1 MYSVLDMNESY
12 KRHDSAIDQ
21 EVKMKTLKLF
31 SAILMFALFTVFSVT
46 GSAVAEKTIK
56 LHHLNK
62 DDPFDNPTGAMAT
75 VFKSL
80 VEAGTNGSVLVQTF
94 PSGQLGK
101 DQDALQQVKAGVI
114 QAGIHSVGGFAS
126 VYPLI
131 GVLDVPF
138 AFPNI
143 SKTYE
148 VFDGPFG
155 QKLAADIEA
164 KTGLHV
170 LGFGDSGGFFH
181 LTNSKRPIHT
191 PADMAGV
198 KIRTMGLDTHKAII
212 TAMGGQ
218 PAAISWSEVY
228 TALQTGVAD
237 GQMNPIP
244 IIAFAKFQEVQ
255 KYLTLSGH
263 IFAPYVWV
271 MNDAFWNDLT
281 DSEKEVVSSAAIS
294 AIVAGRGMGRV
305 IEASDR
311 GLMEL
316 SKTMEVNTLTPAE
329 KEEFRKVAVPEVKK
343 LISEK
348 FGAEGDEM
356 LNAFLEAVN

>member
-1 MYSVLDMNESY
+1 
-12 KRHDSAIDQ
+12 
-21 EVKMKTLKLF
+21 MKTAKQ
-31 SAILMFALFTVFSVT
+31 ILVVLIIAFF
-46 GSAVAEKTIK
+46 AVAGFSGTALAAKTLK

-80 VEAGTNGSVLVQTF
+80 VEAGTNGSVEVQIF

-101 DQDALQQVKAGVI
+101 DQDVVQQVKAGVI
-114 QAGIHSVGGFAS
+114 QSGIHSVGGFAS
-126 VYPLI
+126 IYPLI

-155 QKLAADIEA
+155 AELAADIDK
-164 KTGLHV
+164 KTGLHT

-271 MNDAFWNDLT
+271 MNNDFWNSLS
-281 DSEKEVVSSAAIS
+281 DSEKDVVTYAAKS

-311 GLMEL
+311 GLAEL
-316 SKTMEVNTLTPAE
+316 SKNMQVNTLTAAE
-329 KEEFRKVAVPEVKK
+329 KEEFRKVSVPAVKK
-343 LISEK
+343 LIAEK
-348 FGAEGDEM
+348 FGAEGEKLMND
-356 LNAFLEAVN
+356 FLEAVK

>member
-1 MYSVLDMNESY
+1 MKAVKLLSV
-12 KRHDSAIDQ
+12 
-21 EVKMKTLKLF
+21 V
-31 SAILMFALFTVFSVT
+31 LMAALFAVVSVT
-46 GSAVAEKTIK
+46 GTAVAAKTIK
-56 LHHLNK
+56 MHHLNK

-80 VEAGTNGSVLVQTF
+80 VEAGTNGSVIVQTF

-101 DQDALQQVKAGVI
+101 DKDALQQVKAGVI

-131 GVLDVPF
+131 GILDIPF
-138 AFPNI
+138 AFSNI

-155 QKLAADIEA
+155 KKLAADIEK

-170 LGFGDSGGFFH
+170 LGFGDSGGFFQ
-181 LTNSKRPIHT
+181 LTNSKRPIHS

-263 IFAPYVWV
+263 IFAPYVWT
-271 MNDAFWNDLT
+271 MNAKFWNSLSDN
-281 DSEKEVVSSAAIS
+281 EKYVINYAAES
-294 AIVAGRGMGRV
+294 AIVAGRGMGRI

-311 GLMEL
+311 GLKEL
-316 SKTMEVNTLTPAE
+316 SKTMKVNTLTAAE
-329 KEEFRKVAVPEVKK
+329 KEAFRIVAVPAVEK
-343 LISEK
+343 LIIEK
-348 FGAEGDEM
+348 FGAEGEEM
-356 LNAFLEAVN
+356 LNAFLEAIK

>member
-1 MYSVLDMNESY
+1 MKIKKMLSIMLLASV
-12 KRHDSAIDQ
+12 
-21 EVKMKTLKLF
+21 
-31 SAILMFALFTVFSVT
+31 FAVISLA
-46 GSAVAEKTIK
+46 GSALAAKTIK

-80 VEAGTNGSVLVQTF
+80 VEAGTNGSVKVQTF

-101 DQDALQQVKAGVI
+101 DQDVLQQVKAGVI
-114 QAGIHSVGGFAS
+114 ESGIHSVGGFAS
-126 VYPLI
+126 IYPLI
-131 GVLDVPF
+131 GVLDIPF
-138 AFPNI
+138 AFADI
-143 SKTYE
+143 SKTYA

-155 QKLAADIEA
+155 QKLAADIEE

-170 LGFGDSGGFFH
+170 LGFGDSGGFFQ
-181 LTNSKRPIHT
+181 LTNSKKPIHT
-191 PADMAGV
+191 PADMAGL

-212 TAMGGQ
+212 SAMGGQ

-255 KYLTLSGH
+255 QYLTLSGH
-263 IFAPYVWV
+263 LFAPYVWT
-271 MNDAFWNDLT
+271 MNQKFWDSLS
-281 DSEKEVVSSAAIS
+281 DSEKEVVSSAAVS

-311 GLMEL
+311 GLAEL
-316 SKTMEVNTLTPAE
+316 SKNMEVNTLTPAE
-329 KEEFRKVAVPEVKK
+329 KEEFKKVAVPAVKT
-343 LISEK
+343 LIVEK
-348 FGAEGDEM
+348 FGPEGEELM
-356 LNAFLEAVN
+356 EAFIEAAQ

>member
-1 MYSVLDMNESY
+1 
-12 KRHDSAIDQ
+12 
-21 EVKMKTLKLF
+21 MKTAKQMF
-31 SAILMFALFTVFSVT
+31 VVLMVAFF
-46 GSAVAEKTIK
+46 AVAGFSTTALAAKTLK

-80 VEAGTNGSVLVQTF
+80 VEAGTNGSIEVQIF

-101 DQDALQQVKAGVI
+101 DGDVVQQVKAGVI
-114 QAGIHSVGGFAS
+114 QSGIHSVGGFAS
-126 VYPLI
+126 IYPLI

-155 QKLAADIEA
+155 AKLAADIDQ
-164 KTGLHV
+164 KTGLHT
-170 LGFGDSGGFFH
+170 LGFGDSGGFFQ

-191 PADMAGV
+191 PADMKGV

-212 TAMGGQ
+212 SAMGGQ

-271 MNDAFWNDLT
+271 MNDDFWNSLT
-281 DSEKEVVSSAAIS
+281 DSEKYVVDYAVKS

-311 GLMEL
+311 GLAEL
-316 SKTMEVNTLTPAE
+316 SKGMEVNTLTPAE
-329 KEEFRKVAVPEVKK
+329 KEEFKKVAVPAVKK
-343 LISEK
+343 LIAEK
-348 FGAEGDEM
+348 FGPEG
-356 LNAFLEAVN
+356 EALMNEFIEAAK

>member
-1 MYSVLDMNESY
+1 
-12 KRHDSAIDQ
+12 
-21 EVKMKTLKLF
+21 MKTVKQVLVV
-31 SAILMFALFTVFSVT
+31 LMITLL
-46 GSAVAEKTIK
+46 AVAGISSTAMAAKTIK

-80 VEAGTNGSVLVQTF
+80 VEAGSNGAILVETF

-101 DQDALQQVKAGVI
+101 DKDVVQQVKAGVI
-114 QAGIHSVGGFAS
+114 QSGIHSVGGFAS

-131 GVLDVPF
+131 GVLDIPF
-138 AFPNI
+138 AFPTI

-155 QKLAADIEA
+155 KKLAADIDK
-164 KTGLHV
+164 KTGLHT
-170 LGFGDSGGFFH
+170 LGFGDSGGFFQ

-191 PADMAGV
+191 PADMEGV
-198 KIRTMGLDTHKAII
+198 KVRTMGLDTHKAII
-212 TAMGGQ
+212 SAMGGQ

-263 IFAPYVWV
+263 LFAPYVWV
-271 MNDAFWNDLT
+271 MNQDFWDSLT
-281 DSEKEVVSSAAIS
+281 DDEKAVVQSAVKS

-311 GLMEL
+311 GLKEL
-316 SKTMEVNTLTPAE
+316 SKNMEVNTLTPAE
-329 KEEFRKVAVPEVKK
+329 KEEFKKVAVPAVKK
-343 LISEK
+343 LIVEK
-348 FGAEGDEM
+348 FGPEGEEM
-356 LNAFLEAVN
+356 MNAFLEATQ

>member
-1 MYSVLDMNESY
+1 MKAVKLLSVVVIAALFSVV
-12 KRHDSAIDQ
+12 SITGTALAA
-21 EVKMKTLKLF
+21 KTL
-31 SAILMFALFTVFSVT
+31 
-46 GSAVAEKTIK
+46 K

-80 VEAGTNGSVLVQTF
+80 VEAGTNGSVMVQTF

-101 DQDALQQVKAGVI
+101 DKDALQQVKAGVI

-131 GVLDVPF
+131 GILDVPF

-155 QKLAADIEA
+155 KKLAADIEK
-164 KTGLHV
+164 KTGMHV

-263 IFAPYVWV
+263 IFAPYVWI
-271 MNDAFWNDLT
+271 MNDDFWNSLT
-281 DSEKEVVSSAAIS
+281 DSEKEVVTYAAQS
-294 AIVAGRGMGRV
+294 AIVAGRGMGRI

-311 GLMEL
+311 GLAEL
-316 SKTMEVNTLTPAE
+316 SKTLEVNTLTPIE
-329 KEEFRKVAVPEVKK
+329 KEEFKKVAVPAVKK
-343 LISEK
+343 LIIEK
-348 FGAEGDEM
+348 FGPEGEDM
-356 LNAFLEAVN
+356 LNAFLQAVN

>member
-1 MYSVLDMNESY
+1 
-12 KRHDSAIDQ
+12 
-21 EVKMKTLKLF
+21 MKGVKLF
-31 SAILMFALFTVFSVT
+31 SALLAFALM
-46 GSAVAEKTIK
+46 AMVATSGTAFAAKTIK

-80 VEAGTNGSVLVQTF
+80 VEAGTNGSVMVQTF

-101 DQDALQQVKAGVI
+101 DKDAVQQVKGGVI
-114 QAGIHSVGGFAS
+114 QSGIHSVGGFAS

-131 GVLDVPF
+131 GILDIPF

-155 QKLAADIEA
+155 AKLAGDIEE

-181 LTNSKRPIHT
+181 ITNSKRPIHT
-191 PADMAGV
+191 PADMDGI

-271 MNDAFWNDLT
+271 INQDFWNSLSAD
-281 DSEKEVVSSAAIS
+281 EKSVVESAVKS

-311 GLMEL
+311 GLKEL
-316 SKTMEVNTLTPAE
+316 SKHMEVNTLTAAE
-329 KEEFRKVAVPEVKK
+329 KEEFRKVAVPAVKK
-343 LISEK
+343 LIAEK
-348 FGAEGDEM
+348 FGADGEKLM
-356 LNAFLEAVN
+356 NAFLEATK

>member
-1 MYSVLDMNESY
+1 MQ
-12 KRHDSAIDQ
+12 A
-21 EVKMKTLKLF
+21 VKQMLVVVMI
-31 SAILMFALFTVFSVT
+31 AMFA
-46 GSAVAEKTIK
+46 VAGISSTAMAAKTIK

-80 VEAGTNGSVLVQTF
+80 VEAGTNGSVMVQTF

-101 DQDALQQVKAGVI
+101 DKDVVQQVKAGVI
-114 QAGIHSVGGFAS
+114 QSGIHSVGGFAS
-126 VYPLI
+126 AYPLI

-155 QKLAADIEA
+155 KKLAADIDK
-164 KTGLHV
+164 KTGMHT

-191 PADMAGV
+191 PADMEGV

-271 MNDAFWNDLT
+271 MNEDFWNSLS
-281 DSEKEVVSSAAIS
+281 DSEKDVVEYAAKS

-311 GLMEL
+311 GLKEL
-316 SKTMEVNTLTPAE
+316 SKNLEVNTLTTAE
-329 KEEFRKVAVPEVKK
+329 KEEFRKVAVPAVKK
-343 LISEK
+343 LIVEK
-348 FGAEGDEM
+348 FGPEGEEM
-356 LNAFLEAVN
+356 MNAFLEATE

>member
-1 MYSVLDMNESY
+1 
-12 KRHDSAIDQ
+12 
-21 EVKMKTLKLF
+21 MKGFKLLSTIVMVTLF
-31 SAILMFALFTVFSVT
+31 SVASVT
-46 GSAVAEKTIK
+46 GSAMAAKSMK

-80 VEAGTNGSVLVQTF
+80 VEAGTNGSVTVQTF

-101 DQDALQQVKAGVI
+101 DKDALQQVKAGVI

-138 AFPNI
+138 AFSNI

-155 QKLAADIEA
+155 KTLAADIEK

-181 LTNSKRPIHT
+181 LTNSKRPIHS
-191 PADMAGV
+191 PADMDGV

-263 IFAPYVWV
+263 IFAPYVWT
-271 MNDAFWNDLT
+271 MNNDFWNSLT
-281 DSEKEVVSSAAIS
+281 DSEKEVVNYAAQS

-311 GLMEL
+311 GLKEL
-316 SKTMEVNTLTPAE
+316 SKNLEVNTLTAE
-329 KEEFRKVAVPEVKK
+329 EKDAFRKAAVPVVKELIVKK
-343 LISEK
+343 
-348 FGAEGDEM
+348 FGPDGEQL
-356 LNAFLEAVN
+356 LNAFLEAVK

>member
-1 MYSVLDMNESY
+1 MKVSKQLSILVVL
-12 KRHDSAIDQ
+12 
-21 EVKMKTLKLF
+21 
-31 SAILMFALFTVFSVT
+31 ALLALLGGAGAAF
-46 GSAVAEKTIK
+46 AEKTIK

-80 VEAGTNGSVLVQTF
+80 VESGTNGSVLVQTF

-101 DQDALQQVKAGVI
+101 DNDVVQQVKAGVI
-114 QAGIHSVGGFAS
+114 QSGIHSVGGFAS
-126 VYPLI
+126 IYPLI

-138 AFPNI
+138 AFANI

-155 QKLAADIEA
+155 TRLAADIDQ

-181 LTNSKRPIHT
+181 LTNSKRPIHS
-191 PADMAGV
+191 PADMAGM
-198 KIRTMGLDTHKAII
+198 KIRTMGLDTHQAII

-237 GQMNPIP
+237 GQMNPVP

-255 KYLTLSGH
+255 KYLTLTGH
-263 IFAPYVWV
+263 VFAPYVWTI
-271 MNDAFWNDLT
+271 NKDFWNSLS
-281 DSEKEVVSSAAIS
+281 DSEKEVVASAAKS

-311 GLMEL
+311 GLTEL
-316 SKTMEVNTLTPAE
+316 AKTMEVNSLTAAE
-329 KEEFRKVAVPEVKK
+329 KEEFRNVATPAVKK
-343 LISEK
+343 LIAEK
-348 FGAEGDEM
+348 FGTEGEALM
-356 LNAFLEAVN
+356 NAFLEAIE

>member
-1 MYSVLDMNESY
+1 MKAVKQMLVVLMIALFAVVSI
-12 KRHDSAIDQ
+12 SGTA
-21 EVKMKTLKLF
+21 VAAKTL
-31 SAILMFALFTVFSVT
+31 
-46 GSAVAEKTIK
+46 K

-80 VEAGTNGSVLVQTF
+80 VEAGTNGSVMVQTF

-101 DQDALQQVKAGVI
+101 DNDVVQQVKAGVI

-126 VYPLI
+126 IYPLI
-131 GVLDVPF
+131 GIIDIPF

-155 QKLAADIEA
+155 AKLAADIEQ
-164 KTGLHV
+164 KTGMHV
-170 LGFGDSGGFFH
+170 LGFGDSGGFFQI
-181 LTNSKRPIHT
+181 TNSKRPIHT
-191 PADMAGV
+191 PADMNGL

-212 TAMGGQ
+212 AAMGGQ

-255 KYLTLSGH
+255 KYLTLTGH

-271 MNDAFWNDLT
+271 MNQDFWNSLS
-281 DSEKEVVSSAAIS
+281 DSEKDVVSYAAKS

-311 GLMEL
+311 GLAEL
-316 SKTMEVNTLTPAE
+316 SKTMEVNTLTAAE
-329 KEEFRKVAVPEVKK
+329 KEEFKKVATPAVEK
-343 LISEK
+343 LILEK
-348 FGAEGDEM
+348 FGAEGQGM
-356 LNAFLEAVN
+356 FNSFLDAVK

>member
-1 MYSVLDMNESY
+1 MKAV
-12 KRHDSAIDQ
+12 KRMLVVSMIALLA
-21 EVKMKTLKLF
+21 V
-31 SAILMFALFTVFSVT
+31 SGFAGTAL
-46 GSAVAEKTIK
+46 AAKTIK

-62 DDPFDNPTGAMAT
+62 DDPFDNATGAMAT

-80 VEAGTNGSVLVQTF
+80 VESGTNGSVLVQTF

-101 DQDALQQVKAGVI
+101 DGEVVQQIKAGVVES
-114 QAGIHSVGGFAS
+114 GIHSTGGFATT
-126 VYPLI
+126 YPLI
-131 GVLDVPF
+131 GVLDIPF

-155 QKLAADIEA
+155 AKLAADIEK

-170 LGFGDSGGFFH
+170 IGFGDTGGFFQ
-181 LTNSKRPIHT
+181 LTNSKRPIHG
-191 PADMAGV
+191 PADMKGL

-263 IFAPYVWV
+263 LFTPYVWV
-271 MNDAFWNDLT
+271 MNNDFWNSLT
-281 DSEKEVVSSAAIS
+281 DSEKDVVAYAAKS
-294 AIVAGRGMGRV
+294 AIVAGRGIGRV
-305 IEASDR
+305 VEASDR
-311 GLMEL
+311 GLAEL
-316 SKTMEVNTLTPAE
+316 SKNMEVNALTAAE
-329 KEEFRKVAVPEVKK
+329 KEAFKQAAVPAVKK
-343 LISEK
+343 LIVEK
-348 FGAEGDEM
+348 FGAEGEDM
-356 LNAFLEAVN
+356 MNAFIEAASR

>member
-1 MYSVLDMNESY
+1 MNAVKQILVIFMIALFAIVSVSGT
-12 KRHDSAIDQ
+12 ATAA
-21 EVKMKTLKLF
+21 KTL
-31 SAILMFALFTVFSVT
+31 
-46 GSAVAEKTIK
+46 K

-101 DQDALQQVKAGVI
+101 DKDVVQQVKAGVV
-114 QAGIHSVGGFAS
+114 QSGIHSVGGFAS
-126 VYPLI
+126 IYPMI
-131 GVLDVPF
+131 GILDIPF
-138 AFPNI
+138 AFSNI

-155 QKLAADIEA
+155 AKLATDIDK
-164 KTGLHV
+164 KTGLHT
-170 LGFGDSGGFFH
+170 LGFGDSGGFFQ
-181 LTNSKRPIHT
+181 LTNSKHPIHT
-191 PADMAGV
+191 PADMKGL

-212 TAMGGQ
+212 SAMGGQ

-271 MNDAFWNDLT
+271 MNKDFWDSLT
-281 DSEKEVVSSAAIS
+281 DNEKYVVNYAAKTEIDP
-294 AIVAGRGMGRV
+294 GRGMGRA
-305 IEASDR
+305 IEAAQR
-311 GLMEL
+311 GW
-316 SKTMEVNTLTPAE
+316 
-329 KEEFRKVAVPEVKK
+329 KE
-343 LISEK
+343 
-348 FGAEGDEM
+348 
-356 LNAFLEAVN
+356 

>member
-1 MYSVLDMNESY
+1 MSQQTATSV
-12 KRHDSAIDQ
+12 ATTIQ
-21 EVKMKTLKLF
+21 EVKMNAVKQILVIFMIALFAIVSVSGTATAAKTL
-31 SAILMFALFTVFSVT
+31 
-46 GSAVAEKTIK
+46 K

-101 DQDALQQVKAGVI
+101 DKDVVQQVKAGVV
-114 QAGIHSVGGFAS
+114 QSGIHSVGGFAS
-126 VYPLI
+126 IYPMI
-131 GVLDVPF
+131 GILDIPF
-138 AFPNI
+138 AFSNI

-155 QKLAADIEA
+155 AKLATDIDK
-164 KTGLHV
+164 KTGLHT
-170 LGFGDSGGFFH
+170 LGFGDSGGFFQ
-181 LTNSKRPIHT
+181 LTNSKHPIHT
-191 PADMAGV
+191 PADMKGL

-212 TAMGGQ
+212 SAMGGQ

-271 MNDAFWNDLT
+271 MNKDFWDSLT
-281 DSEKEVVSSAAIS
+281 DNEKYVVNYAAKS
-294 AIVAGRGMGRV
+294 AIVAGRGMGRA

-311 GLMEL
+311 GLKEL
-316 SKTMEVNTLTPAE
+316 SKTMEVNTLTAAE
-329 KEEFRKVAVPEVKK
+329 KAEFKRVATPAVKK
-343 LISEK
+343 LILEK
-348 FGAEGDEM
+348 FGDEGKDM
-356 LNAFLEAVN
+356 LDAFLKAVE

>member
-1 MYSVLDMNESY
+1 MKTAKQMIVVLMIAFFAVAGFSGT
-12 KRHDSAIDQ
+12 ALAA
-21 EVKMKTLKLF
+21 KTLK
-31 SAILMFALFTVFSVT
+31 M
-46 GSAVAEKTIK
+46 
-56 LHHLNK
+56 HHLNK

-101 DQDALQQVKAGVI
+101 DKDVVQQVKAGVI

-126 VYPLI
+126 IYPLI
-131 GVLDVPF
+131 GILDVPF
-138 AFPNI
+138 AFSNI

-155 QKLAADIEA
+155 AKLAADIDK
-164 KTGLHV
+164 KTGLHT

-181 LTNSKRPIHT
+181 LTNSKRPIHS

-218 PAAISWSEVY
+218 PAAIAWSEVY

-271 MNDAFWNDLT
+271 MNNDFWNSLT
-281 DSEKEVVSSAAIS
+281 DSEKNVVAYAAQS

-311 GLMEL
+311 GLAEL
-316 SKTMEVNTLTPAE
+316 SKNLKVNTLTAAE
-329 KEEFRKVAVPEVKK
+329 KEEFKKVAAPAVKK
-343 LISEK
+343 LIAEK
-348 FGAEGDEM
+348 FGPEGEALMND
-356 LNAFLEAVN
+356 FLEAVK

>member
-1 MYSVLDMNESY
+1 
-12 KRHDSAIDQ
+12 
-21 EVKMKTLKLF
+21 MKTLKLL
-31 SAILMFALFTVFSVT
+31 SAVLLLALFAAVSFT
-46 GSAVAEKTIK
+46 GTAVAAKTIK

-80 VEAGTNGSVLVQTF
+80 VEAGTNGSVMVQTF

-101 DQDALQQVKAGVI
+101 DKDALQQVKSGVI

-131 GVLDVPF
+131 GILDVPF

-155 QKLAADIEA
+155 KKLAADIEK

-191 PADMAGV
+191 PADMDGV

-263 IFAPYVWV
+263 IFAPYVWT
-271 MNDAFWNDLT
+271 MNDDFWKSLT
-281 DSEKEVVSSAAIS
+281 DSEKEVVSYAAKS

-311 GLMEL
+311 GLNEL
-316 SKTMEVNTLTPAE
+316 SKNMEVNTLTPAE
-329 KEEFRKVAVPEVKK
+329 KEEFKKAAVPEVKK
-343 LISEK
+343 LIVEK
-348 FGAEGDEM
+348 FGAEGEEM
-356 LNAFLEAVN
+356 LGAFLEAVK

>member
-1 MYSVLDMNESY
+1 M
-12 KRHDSAIDQ
+12 
-21 EVKMKTLKLF
+21 MKGFKLF
-31 SAILMFALFTVFSVT
+31 SVVVMAALFAVACAT
-46 GSAVAEKTIK
+46 GSAVAAKTMK

-75 VFKSL
+75 VFKSI
-80 VEAGTNGSVLVQTF
+80 VEAGTNGSVMVQTF

-101 DQDALQQVKAGVI
+101 DKDALQQVKGGVI
-114 QAGIHSVGGFAS
+114 ESGIHSVGGFAS

-131 GVLDVPF
+131 GVLDIPF

-155 QKLAADIEA
+155 KKLAGDIEA

-191 PADMAGV
+191 PADMDGV

-237 GQMNPIP
+237 GQMNPVP

-263 IFAPYVWV
+263 VFAPYVWT
-271 MNDAFWNDLT
+271 MNDKFWKSLS
-281 DSEKEVVSSAAIS
+281 DSEKEVVTYAAQS

-311 GLMEL
+311 GLKEL
-316 SKTMEVNTLTPAE
+316 SKNMEVNTLTPAE
-329 KEEFRKVAVPEVKK
+329 KEEFKKVAVPAVKK
-343 LISEK
+343 LIVEK
-348 FGAEGDEM
+348 FGAEGEEM
-356 LNAFLEAVN
+356 LNAFLEAVK

>member
-1 MYSVLDMNESY
+1 
-12 KRHDSAIDQ
+12 
-21 EVKMKTLKLF
+21 MKTVKLLSF
-31 SAILMFALFTVFSVT
+31 VLMATLFAVATVT
-46 GSAVAEKTIK
+46 GTAIAAKTIK

-80 VEAGTNGSVLVQTF
+80 VESGTNGSVTVQTF

-101 DQDALQQVKAGVI
+101 DKDALQQVKAGVI
-114 QAGIHSVGGFAS
+114 QSGIHSVGGFAS
-126 VYPLI
+126 AYPLI
-131 GVLDVPF
+131 GILDIPF

-155 QKLAADIEA
+155 EKLAADIEK

-170 LGFGDSGGFFH
+170 LGFGDSGGFFQ

-191 PADMAGV
+191 PADMSGV

-228 TALQTGVAD
+228 TALQTGLAD

-263 IFAPYVWV
+263 IFAPYVWT
-271 MNDAFWNDLT
+271 MNADFWNSLT
-281 DSEKEVVSSAAIS
+281 DSEKNVVAYAVKS

-311 GLMEL
+311 GLKEL
-316 SKTMEVNTLTPAE
+316 SKNMKVNTLTADE
-329 KEEFRKVAVPEVKK
+329 KEVFRKASVPAVKK
-343 LISEK
+343 LIIEK
-348 FGAEGDEM
+348 FGPEGEEM
-356 LNAFLEAVN
+356 LNAFLEAVK

>member
-1 MYSVLDMNESY
+1 
-12 KRHDSAIDQ
+12 
-21 EVKMKTLKLF
+21 MKTVKQMLVV
-31 SAILMFALFTVFSVT
+31 LMITVF
-46 GSAVAEKTIK
+46 AVAGVTSTAMAAKTIK

-80 VEAGTNGSVLVQTF
+80 VESGTNGAIEVQTF

-101 DQDALQQVKAGVI
+101 DKDVVQQVKAGVI
-114 QAGIHSVGGFAS
+114 QSGIHSVGGFAS

-131 GVLDVPF
+131 GVLDIPF
-138 AFPNI
+138 AFPTI

-155 QKLAADIEA
+155 KQLAADIDQ
-164 KTGLHV
+164 KTGLHT
-170 LGFGDSGGFFH
+170 LGFGDSGGFFN

-191 PADMAGV
+191 PADMDGV

-271 MNDAFWNDLT
+271 MNEDFWNSLS
-281 DSEKEVVSSAAIS
+281 DSEKDVVEYAAKS

-311 GLMEL
+311 GLVEL
-316 SKTMEVNTLTPAE
+316 SKNLEVNTLTTAE
-329 KEEFRKVAVPEVKK
+329 KEEFRKVSVPAVKK
-343 LISEK
+343 LIVEK
-348 FGAEGDEM
+348 FGPEGEEM
-356 LNAFLEAVN
+356 MNAFLEATK

>member
-1 MYSVLDMNESY
+1 
-12 KRHDSAIDQ
+12 
-21 EVKMKTLKLF
+21 MKTVKQMLVV
-31 SAILMFALFTVFSVT
+31 LMIAVF
-46 GSAVAEKTIK
+46 AVAGVTSTAMAAKTIK

-80 VEAGTNGSVLVQTF
+80 VESGTNGAIEVQTF

-101 DQDALQQVKAGVI
+101 DKDVVQQVKAGVI
-114 QAGIHSVGGFAS
+114 QSGIHSVGGFAS

-131 GVLDVPF
+131 GVLDIPF
-138 AFPNI
+138 AFSTI

-155 QKLAADIEA
+155 KQLAADIDM
-164 KTGLHV
+164 KTGLHT
-170 LGFGDSGGFFH
+170 LGFGDSGGFFN

-191 PADMAGV
+191 PADMDGV

-271 MNDAFWNDLT
+271 MNQDFWNSLS
-281 DSEKEVVSSAAIS
+281 DSEKDVVNSAVKS

-311 GLMEL
+311 GLKEL
-316 SKTMEVNTLTPAE
+316 SKHMEVNTLTAAE
-329 KEEFRKVAVPEVKK
+329 KEEFRKVAVPAVKK
-343 LISEK
+343 LIAEK
-348 FGAEGDEM
+348 FGAEGEKLM
-356 LNAFLEAVN
+356 NAFLEATL

>member
-1 MYSVLDMNESY
+1 MKAVKLLSVVFM
-12 KRHDSAIDQ
+12 
-21 EVKMKTLKLF
+21 VVLF
-31 SAILMFALFTVFSVT
+31 SVVSLTGTAL
-46 GSAVAEKTIK
+46 AAKTMK

-101 DQDALQQVKAGVI
+101 DKDALQQVKAGVI
-114 QAGIHSVGGFAS
+114 ESGIHSVGGFAS
-126 VYPLI
+126 IYPLI
-131 GVLDVPF
+131 GILDVPF
-138 AFPNI
+138 AFSNI
-143 SKTYE
+143 SQTYE

-155 QKLAADIEA
+155 QKLAADIEK
-164 KTGLHV
+164 KTGLHM

-191 PADMAGV
+191 PADMDGV

-263 IFAPYVWV
+263 IFAPYVWT
-271 MNDAFWNDLT
+271 MNDKFWNSLT
-281 DSEKEVVSSAAIS
+281 ESEKEVVTYAAQS

-311 GLMEL
+311 GLAEL
-316 SKTMEVNTLTPAE
+316 SKTLEVNTLTAAE
-329 KEEFRKVAVPEVKK
+329 KEEFKKVAVPAVKT
-343 LISEK
+343 LIVEK
-348 FGAEGDEM
+348 FGPEGEEM
-356 LNAFLEAVN
+356 LGAFLEAVQ